1 MILAG
6 FAVAKAALKG
16 AAFLFVV
23 AIVTGVSGCAGIDRF
38 GGSRQAVIEWGRER
52 GFEASQTPP
61 GRFRLLSLQRGD
73 PSRQT
78 EVLNVYIEGDGAAW
92 QTPFHPPRDPTPLQ
106 PTALALAAADPAP
119 AVAYLGRPCQYLDA
133 AELAACSPEYWTN
146 SRFAP
151 EVVTAYMAF
160 LDRLKETNGARTL
173 RLVGYSGGGVLAT
186 LLAARRSDV
195 ERLVTVAS
203 PLAVAEWAAWQQATP
218 LLGSL
223 DPAADV
229 KLPLPPATHFVG
241 GRDSVVPPHVVAP
254 FAARSGGRLR
264 TVPEFDH
271 QCCWSR
277 DWPRLLEEIK

>member
-1 MILAG
+1 MAG
-6 FAVAKAALKG
+6 FAVGRAALKG

-23 AIVTGVSGCAGIDRF
+23 AIVAGVSGCASVDRF

-52 GFEASQTPP
+52 EFEANHVLLR
-61 GRFRLLSLQRGD
+61 RFRLLSLQRLD
-73 PSRQT
+73 PSRQAG
-78 EVLNVYIEGDGAAW
+78 VLNVYIEGDGAAW
-92 QTPFHPPRDPTPLQ
+92 PTPYHPPHDPTPLQ
-106 PTALALAAADPAP
+106 PVSLALAATDPAP

-160 LDRLKETNGARTL
+160 LDRLKLTSGARRL
-173 RLVGYSGGGVLAT
+173 RLFGYSGGGVIAT

-195 ERLVTVAS
+195 EQLVTVAS
-203 PLAVAEWAAWQQATP
+203 PLAVAEWTAWHRVTP

-223 DPAADV
+223 DPAVAITTG
-229 KLPLPPATHFVG
+229 LPPATHFVG
-241 GRDSVVPPHVVAP
+241 GRDSVVPPRVVAS
-254 FAARSGGRLR
+254 FAVRSGGRLR
-264 TVPEFDH
+264 EVPEFDH

-277 DWPRLLEEIK
+277 DWRRLLEEIR